1 MKSDES
7 NQSLPG
13 KALPL
18 MPGMPLWQVVP
29 TRDEEGRL
37 LNDFMILI
45 PGLRKKPQN
54 QIEMIAGNIQAVLG
68 HYQDVVF
75 ANINLPINLLWISIK
90 NRPGLMLE
98 VTAAIKVLVPEA
110 VLVAQKPNF

>member
-1 MKSDES
+1 MREES
-7 NQSLPG
+7 HQSLPG

-29 TRDEEGRL
+29 THDENGHP

-54 QIEMIAGNIQAVLG
+54 QIEIIANNIQSVLG
-68 HYQDVVF
+68 HYQEVVF
-75 ANINLPINLLWISIK
+75 ANINLPINLLWISLK

-98 VTAAIKVLVPEA
+98 VAAAIKLLVPEA
-110 VLVAQKPNF
+110 VLVAQKPQF